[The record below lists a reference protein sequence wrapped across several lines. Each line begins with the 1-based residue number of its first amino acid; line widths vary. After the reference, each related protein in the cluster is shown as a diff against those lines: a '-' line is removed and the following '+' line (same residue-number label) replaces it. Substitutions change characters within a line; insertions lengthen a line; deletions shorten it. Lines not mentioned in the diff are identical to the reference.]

1 MDGLA
6 SSRSEVNT
14 MEMLCTL
21 RSATEAQ
28 HQALLKAP
36 ERLQD
41 FLDDEE
47 DFGDAEGVKFLEL
60 DIGES
65 WHGLQYLMTG
75 TAWEGA
81 APLDFLVRGGEEVG
95 DIPSDEGTAR
105 IFKPAVV
112 KKLSEAL
119 HALSQD
125 TLRGRFDAGKM
136 QQLDIYPVLWD
147 EPADEVDP
155 LDELVSYFAELRK
168 FVSQVAQRGHALL
181 VHIG

>member
-1 MDGLA
+1 
-6 SSRSEVNT
+6 

-28 HQALLKAP
+28 RQALIKAP
-36 ERLQD
+36 EQLQH

-47 DFGDAEGVKFLEL
+47 DFGDSEGRRFLEL

-75 TAWEGA
+75 TAWEGT
-81 APLDFLVRGGEEVG
+81 APLDFLVRGGEDVG
-95 DIPSDEGTAR
+95 EIASDEGTAR
-105 IFKPAVV
+105 VFQPAEV
-112 KKLSEAL
+112 KRLSETL
-119 HALSQD
+119 QALSLD
-125 TLRGRFDAGKM
+125 TLRKRFDTATL
-136 QQLDIYPVLWD
+136 QQLDIYPGLWD

-155 LDELVSYFAELRK
+155 LEELISYFAELRK
-168 FVSQVAQRGHALL
+168 FMSQVARRGHGLL

>member
-1 MDGLA
+1 
-6 SSRSEVNT
+6 

-28 HQALLKAP
+28 REALLKAP
-36 ERLQD
+36 ERLEA

-47 DFGDAEGVKFLEL
+47 DFSDAEGSKFLEL
-60 DIGES
+60 DIGET
-65 WHGLQYLMTG
+65 WHGLQYLLTE

-81 APLDFLVRGGEEVG
+81 APLDFLVRGGTDVG

-105 IFKPAVV
+105 IFPPGEV

-119 HALSQD
+119 QRFSLD
-125 TLRGRFDAGKM
+125 TLRKRFDATKL
-136 QQLDIYPVLWD
+136 QQLEIYPGMWD
-147 EPADEVDP
+147 DPPDDEDP
-155 LDELVSYFAELRK
+155 LEELLSYFAELKR
-168 FVSQVAQRGHALL
+168 FVSQVAKRGHALL

>member
-1 MDGLA
+1 
-6 SSRSEVNT
+6 

-21 RSATEAQ
+21 RSATESQ
-28 HQALLKAP
+28 RQALLKAP

-47 DFGDAEGVKFLEL
+47 DFGDAEGAKFLEL
-60 DIGES
+60 DIGET

-75 TAWEGA
+75 TSWEGA
-81 APLDFLVRGGEEVG
+81 APLDFLVRGGEDVG

-105 IFKPAVV
+105 IFKPAEV

-125 TLRGRFDAGKM
+125 ALRRRFDTGKM
-136 QQLDIYPVLWD
+136 QELDIYPGLWD
-147 EPADEVDP
+147 EPADETDP
-155 LDELVSYFAELRK
+155 LEELISYFAELRK
-168 FVSQVAQRGHALL
+168 FVSQVAHRGHAVL

>member
-1 MDGLA
+1 
-6 SSRSEVNT
+6 

-28 HQALLKAP
+28 RQALLKAP

-47 DFGDAEGVKFLEL
+47 DFGASEGASFLEL
-60 DIGES
+60 DIGET
-65 WHGLQYLMTG
+65 WHGLQYLLTE

-81 APLDFLVRGGEEVG
+81 APLDFLVRGGEDVG

-105 IFKPAVV
+105 VLPPAEV
-112 KKLSEAL
+112 KKLSQAL
-119 HALSQD
+119 QAFSQD
-125 TLRGRFDAGKM
+125 MLRRRFDARIM
-136 QQLDIYPVLWD
+136 QELDIYPGHWD
-147 EPADEVDP
+147 DPPDDEDP
-155 LDELVSYFAELRK
+155 LEELISYFAELRK

>member
-1 MDGLA
+1 
-6 SSRSEVNT
+6 

-28 HQALLKAP
+28 HQALVKAP

-41 FLDDEE
+41 FLEDDE
-47 DFGDAEGVKFLEL
+47 DFGDAEGARFLEL
-60 DIGES
+60 DIGET

-75 TAWEGA
+75 TSWEGA
-81 APLDFLVRGGEEVG
+81 APLDFLVRGGEDVG

-105 IFKPAVV
+105 VFKPAEA
-112 KKLSEAL
+112 KKLAQAL
-119 HALSQD
+119 NGLSLE
-125 TLRGRFDAGKM
+125 TLRRRFDTGKM
-136 QQLDIYPVLWD
+136 QELDIYPGLWD

-155 LDELVSYFAELRK
+155 LEELISYFAELRK

>member
-1 MDGLA
+1 
-6 SSRSEVNT
+6 

-28 HQALLKAP
+28 HQALVKAP
-36 ERLQD
+36 ERLQA

-47 DFGDAEGVKFLEL
+47 DFSAPEGAKFLEL
-60 DIGES
+60 DIGET
-65 WHGLQYLMTG
+65 WHGLQYLLTG
-75 TAWEGA
+75 TAWEGS

-105 IFKPAVV
+105 AFKPADV

-119 HALSQD
+119 QGFSLD
-125 TLRGRFDAGKM
+125 TLRRRFDPGKM
-136 QQLDIYPVLWD
+136 QELDIYPGQWN
-147 EPADEVDP
+147 EPLEDADP
-155 LDELVSYFAELRK
+155 LDELISYFAELRK
-168 FVSQVAQRGHALL
+168 FVSQVAQRGHAML

>member
-1 MDGLA
+1 
-6 SSRSEVNT
+6 

-28 HQALLKAP
+28 RQALLKAP
-36 ERLQD
+36 ERLED

-47 DFGDAEGVKFLEL
+47 DFGDPEGAKFLEL
-60 DIGES
+60 DVGET
-65 WHGLQYLMTG
+65 WHGLQYLLTG

-105 IFKPAVV
+105 VFTPAEV
-112 KKLSEAL
+112 KQLSEAL
-119 HALSQD
+119 RALSLD
-125 TLRGRFDAGKM
+125 TLRGRFDAGKL
-136 QQLDIYPVLWD
+136 QQLDIYPGTWD
-147 EPADEVDP
+147 EPADDVDP
-155 LDELVSYFAELRK
+155 LEELLSYFAELRK
-168 FVSQVAQRGHALL
+168 FLSQVAQRGHSLL

>member
-1 MDGLA
+1 
-6 SSRSEVNT
+6 

-21 RSATEAQ
+21 RSATESQ
-28 HQALLKAP
+28 RQTLLKAP

-47 DFGDAEGVKFLEL
+47 DFGDPEGARFLEL
-60 DIGES
+60 DIGET
-65 WHGLQYLMTG
+65 WHGLQYLLTG

-81 APLDFLVRGGEEVG
+81 APLDFLVRGGEDVG

-105 IFKPAVV
+105 VFKPAEV

-119 HALSQD
+119 HGLSQD
-125 TLRGRFDAGKM
+125 TLRRRFDPAKL
-136 QQLDIYPVLWD
+136 QEQDIYPGLWEE
-147 EPADEVDP
+147 EPADDVDP
-155 LDELVSYFAELRK
+155 LEELISYFAELRK